1 MKFKNYKNMLERPY
15 YVCAD
20 IEAILSP
27 YVDEK
32 ANKQEELSAKII
44 EHYAK
49 QNITVKIRAPT
60 RRVALHKPTAACLY
74 LVCTFDS
81 TKNKLWHYVGEECI
95 INMLKKLHWWCI
107 EVKQEMRHNE

>member
-32 ANKQEELSAKII
+32 AKWARE
-44 EHYAK
+44 
-49 QNITVKIRAPT
+49 T
-60 RRVALHKPTAACLY
+60 
-74 LVCTFDS
+74 
-81 TKNKLWHYVGEECI
+81 
-95 INMLKKLHWWCI
+95 
-107 EVKQEMRHNE
+107 